1 MEVGLFIFGI
11 GLLDMFAAVGII
23 KRSRVA
29 GVIAIAVSLL
39 GGVAVGSYL
48 VILVLAGFFTY
59 LYIVSA
65 VIKVVLIGF
74 GWKHLDE

>member
-1 MEVGLFIFGI
+1 
-11 GLLDMFAAVGII
+11 MFAAVGII

>member
-1 MEVGLFIFGI
+1 
-11 GLLDMFAAVGII
+11 
-23 KRSRVA
+23 
-29 GVIAIAVSLL
+29 
-39 GGVAVGSYL
+39 
-48 VILVLAGFFTY
+48 VILALAGFFTY